1 MLLLIALTL
10 KGAIAISPTP
20 PPPFPP
26 YVPPPSYG
34 GSGIS
39 YKRKEPVK
47 VIAKLPEVKKPVIDD
62 DEIFLI
68 IKTFLKCQ

>member
-47 VIAKLPEVKKPVIDD
+47 VIAKIEVKVPVIDD

>member
-47 VIAKLPEVKKPVIDD
+47 VIAKIEVPVKKYNDD